1 MTADDSLEEFE
12 KNQAALR
19 ESIEESKRLAQ
30 KSQKLL
36 DEHRKQMD
44 PEREGR

>member
-1 MTADDSLEEFE
+1 MAADESLDEFE

-19 ESIEESKRLAQ
+19 ESIEESKRLAN

-36 DEHRKQMD
+36 DEHRRQVEQK
-44 PEREGR
+44 RR